1 MSKIG
6 RINRQHLFALGRTNS
21 LAMMVKEVFL
31 IGEMKKGY
39 GQGEENV
46 ACKANNRYYDIPEG
60 NVCSEIK

>member
-1 MSKIG
+1 
-6 RINRQHLFALGRTNS
+6 
-21 LAMMVKEVFL
+21 MMVKEAFL

-46 ACKANNRYYDIPEG
+46 ACKANNRYYDIPGG